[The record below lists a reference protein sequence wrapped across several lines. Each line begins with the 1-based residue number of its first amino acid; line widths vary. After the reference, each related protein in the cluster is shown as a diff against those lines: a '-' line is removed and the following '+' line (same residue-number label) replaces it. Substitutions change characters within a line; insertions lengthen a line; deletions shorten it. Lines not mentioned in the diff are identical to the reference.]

1 MEALEAAMKKHNIHV
16 EHSSTPTSN
25 SSSGMALS
33 ACRCQSSQSGYA
45 LNVSSSSH
53 SHEWL
58 IDSGA
63 SYHMAKNKAMFSSL
77 HDCNTENIYVG
88 DDRSL
93 NVVGTGTVHLDNG
106 QFNDV
111 LCVPTLSSNLLS
123 VYQITHSGEGK
134 IVEFSPHDVVIK
146 DLRDPKKILATVSK
160 LWHERFGHLN
170 YRSLQHLCK
179 ENMVTGLPMVSWRDG
194 VCSGCVLGK
203 HHRDSFEK
211 RASWHAS
218 APLQLVHSDLC
229 GPLPVSSFSGCK
241 YFLTF
246 IDDFSRRTWVYFLK
260 LKSEVFNTFFAFKAF
275 VEKQSGHQILKLRT
289 DNGGEYVKNTFI
301 NFCTENGIQMQHTV
315 PYTSQQNGV
324 AERKNR
330 TLKEMAN
337 CMLQSKGLSLSF
349 WAEAINCANY
359 IINRTPTKVL
369 KNITPEEAWSSIK
382 PDVSHFRVFG
392 SEAWAH
398 IPDEKHKALE
408 PKSDLAGDATDQRR
422 TRSQF
427 ERASSLLAQAP
438 VNHDPDTFAEASG
451 HPHWE
456 AAVNEEYHSL
466 LANDTWDLVPLPK
479 GRKLVRCKWVYRTKY
494 GPDGKVDKHKARLVA
509 KGFSQVEGI
518 DYTETFSPVP
528 KMNSI
533 RLVLSLAASLNGKSI
548 RWMLNLPS
556 CMGTCMK
563 KSIWNNPLASSKQT
577 PALCYSDNTV
587 YTKKVGNSL
596 IILVLYVDDLI
607 LTGSDPNLIN
617 HVKSSPKKKFEM
629 TDLGHLHYFLG
640 LQVLQS
646 KEGISLSQSKYAC
659 NILRHFHMED
669 CKPAPSPFQ
678 SGVKLSVSCTS
689 PEVDATLYRQL
700 VGKLLYL
707 THTRPDL
714 SFAVGLVA
722 RFMQNPRESHWKAAK
737 RILRYVREAEYRGAV
752 EASREALWLRQIL
765 SEFGFEQQHPTTL
778 WCDNQS
784 AIQLCKD
791 PVHHQRSKHIELHMH
806 FIRKLIHDHVLEVQ
820 YCSTDD
826 QVADIFTKALTE
838 AKFTK
843 LRYMLGVQE
852 VVTKGG

>member
-1 MEALEAAMKKHNIHV
+1 
-16 EHSSTPTSN
+16 
-25 SSSGMALS
+25 
-33 ACRCQSSQSGYA
+33 
-45 LNVSSSSH
+45 
-53 SHEWL
+53 
-58 IDSGA
+58 
-63 SYHMAKNKAMFSSL
+63 
-77 HDCNTENIYVG
+77 
-88 DDRSL
+88 
-93 NVVGTGTVHLDNG
+93 
-106 QFNDV
+106 
-111 LCVPTLSSNLLS
+111 
-123 VYQITHSGEGK
+123 
-134 IVEFSPHDVVIK
+134 
-146 DLRDPKKILATVSK
+146 
-160 LWHERFGHLN
+160 
-170 YRSLQHLCK
+170 
-179 ENMVTGLPMVSWRDG
+179 
-194 VCSGCVLGK
+194 
-203 HHRDSFEK
+203 
-211 RASWHAS
+211 
-218 APLQLVHSDLC
+218 
-229 GPLPVSSFSGCK
+229 
-241 YFLTF
+241 
-246 IDDFSRRTWVYFLK
+246 
-260 LKSEVFNTFFAFKAF
+260 
-275 VEKQSGHQILKLRT
+275 
-289 DNGGEYVKNTFI
+289 
-301 NFCTENGIQMQHTV
+301 
-315 PYTSQQNGV
+315 
-324 AERKNR
+324 
-330 TLKEMAN
+330 MAN

-359 IINRTPTKVL
+359 ILNRTPTKVL

-382 PDVSHFRVFG
+382 PDVSHFRIFG

-408 PKSDLAGDATDQRR
+408 PHSEKCTFVGYSEDVKGYRLIPFKSKNVIIRRDVKFDENKSACELSPADVPPLPISSTFENISSSDDESEDDNPPPPSQDPKLPRWVCTTRDAAGDLAGDPTDQRR

-438 VNHDPDTFAEASG
+438 VNHDTDTFAEASG

-456 AAVNEEYHSL
+456 AAMNEEYHSL

-518 DYTETFSPVP
+518 DYTETFSPVA

-533 RLVLSLAASLNGKSI
+533 RLVLSLAASLKWEVHQMDVKSA
-548 RWMLNLPS
+548 S

-577 PALCYSDNTV
+577 PALCHSDNTV
-587 YTKKVGNSL
+587 YTEKVGNSL

-617 HVKSSPKKKFEM
+617 HVKSSLKKKIEM

-659 NILRHFHMED
+659 DILRHFHMED

-737 RILRYVREAEYRGAV
+737 RILRYVRGTVQFGIHYSAKAAPLLVGFTDSDWAGDPDDRKSTAGYVFTLGSGPITWACKKQAAISLSSAEAEYRGAA
-752 EASREALWLRQIL
+752 EASKEALWLRQIL

-784 AIQLCKD
+784 AIPLCKD
-791 PVHHQRSKHIELHMH
+791 PVQHQRSKHIELHMH